1 MPKSLLFLLAVFI
14 GGTCLF
20 VAQPFPALA
29 ILHWF
34 PGNGVF
40 YASLPPLA
48 ALIAWRLSR
57 VHRDRLAWHRSLLIA
72 FLVPTLIVAT
82 GLSLSREFHYLVF
95 LAVGAYIIAA
105 FAYWARGIVRQYPA
119 RDESFFAPFSWRS
132 HEHRASL
139 LAVVLLT
146 AAFFGF
152 ALHGLSRFAAVDE
165 PLWLDGRIG
174 KFWSHIA
181 HQRMDKTLISDK
193 PGITVVWATGPAL
206 LVVEPSHYRET
217 RHDYQ
222 AKDAALNIERYYFA
236 FRFPLLVSIA
246 ALLPI
251 AYLLLVRLVGRERA
265 LFGYAAI
272 ALSPVLIGMSK
283 IVNPDSLL
291 WVFGLLAFLSYLL
304 FFERKD
310 WRYLA
315 FSGVML
321 GLALATKYV
330 ANFLIVFFFGMT
342 VLYPLWQR
350 TLSPETI
357 RAGLAAFFVWL
368 GTGIAVLYLAVPA
381 FWVRPERLL
390 ASTFMSEAFEK
401 VAWLFVAVVILVAID
416 QTVGKGWLLRKLCGG
431 LEQLSTILSR
441 GLILLFA
448 ALALFVLIN
457 GMLGMPWLNFMD
469 VLASPKSSSQLI
481 SLIPIFLTHGYP
493 LFFGTVPLILL
504 GTGVLLIQT
513 WRLRT
518 KMLDVVNRLALTS
531 IMFILLYYLGSTV
544 NEVVLIN
551 RYQIMLYPLLA
562 LVGGI
567 GLSVLLSWASQAL
580 AARNF
585 RLPRWFQHRFAPI
598 ALGACLL
605 AWTPAIT
612 DFPLSYASFLLPKTF
627 TVDIKDMGAGS
638 YEAAQYLNSRPDAST
653 ATIWTDKSGVC
664 KFYVGPCLD
673 GLTFRKLKNYDVRYL
688 VLSTGRESRTRRMFT
703 ANNRLLNDEGLIR
716 FDQYYD
722 RTDPLFE
729 FDINGRSSQSV
740 KVFPITP

>member
-1 MPKSLLFLLAVFI
+1 M
-14 GGTCLF
+14 
-20 VAQPFPALA
+20 
-29 ILHWF
+29 
-34 PGNGVF
+34 
-40 YASLPPLA
+40 
-48 ALIAWRLSR
+48 
-57 VHRDRLAWHRSLLIA
+57 
-72 FLVPTLIVAT
+72 PTLIVAA

-95 LAVGAYIIAA
+95 LAVGAYVIAA

-119 RDESFFAPFSWRS
+119 RDESFFVPFSWRS
-132 HEHRASL
+132 REHRASL
-139 LAVVLLT
+139 LAVALLT

-217 RHDYQ
+217 RYDYQ

-236 FRFPLLVSIA
+236 FRFPLLASIT

-265 LFGYAAI
+265 LYGYAAI
-272 ALSPVLIGMSK
+272 VLSPVLIGMSK

-357 RAGLAAFFVWL
+357 RAGLAAFFAWL

-390 ASTFMSEAFEK
+390 TSTLMSEAFEK
-401 VAWLFVAVVILVAID
+401 VAWLFITVVILVAID
-416 QTVGKGWLLRKLCGG
+416 QSVGKGWLLRKLCGG
-431 LEQLSTILSR
+431 LERLSTILSR

-457 GMLGMPWLNFMD
+457 GMFGMPWLNFMEI
-469 VLASPKSSSQLI
+469 LASPKNSYEAYHPLAVY
-481 SLIPIFLTHGYP
+481 LTHFYP
-493 LFFGTVPLILL
+493 LLFGTVPLVLAGAAGL
-504 GTGVLLIQT
+504 GVQAWRAMTRDFDLVPRLTLTVLI
-513 WRLRT
+513 
-518 KMLDVVNRLALTS
+518 
-531 IMFILLYYLGSTV
+531 FILLYYLGSSINDV
-544 NEVVLIN
+544 ALIN

-562 LVGGI
+562 LIGGI
-567 GLSVLLSWASQAL
+567 GLAHFSLWASRVPAL
-580 AARNF
+580 TRVT
-585 RLPRWFQHRFAPI
+585 LPRWMVRP
-598 ALGACLL
+598 LL
-605 AWTPAIT
+605 PLVLTVGVLAFTPMTT
-612 DFPLSYASFLLPKTF
+612 DFPLSYASVLLPRAY
-627 TVDIKDMGAGS
+627 TVDVKDMGPGS
-638 YEAAQYLNSRPDAST
+638 YEAAQYLNALPDAK
-653 ATIWTDKSGVC
+653 ALTIWTDKSGVC
-664 KFYVGPCLD
+664 KFFVGRCLD
-673 GLTFRKLKNYDVRYL
+673 GLTFEKIKSYRIDYV
-688 VLSTGRESRTRRMFT
+688 VLSTGRAARTARMFDS
-703 ANNRLLNDEGLIR
+703 NKHLLNDEGLIR
-716 FDQYYD
+716 FDEFYH
-722 RTDPLFE
+722 RTDAVHTTT
-729 FDINGRSSQSV
+729 INGRTGQTV
-740 KVFPITP
+740 KVFPLMLAR